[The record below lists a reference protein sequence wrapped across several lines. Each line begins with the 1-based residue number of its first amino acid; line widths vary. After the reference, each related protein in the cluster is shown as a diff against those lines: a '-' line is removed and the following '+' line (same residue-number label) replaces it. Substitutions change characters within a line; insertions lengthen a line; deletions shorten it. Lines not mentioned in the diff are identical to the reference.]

1 MKIRCM
7 TYNLNRGKVDEDF
20 SKLVYND
27 DEDIKDREEDDKK
40 TDLYIFSFQLREL
53 APLHLALSNLTQQHL
68 TQRVNRISK
77 ILNSNNRDDSDHRS
91 MDKSTS
97 SIDSYDLIVSTR
109 HGGLA
114 LLIYLR
120 QNNQFGKL
128 SRVEN
133 SSTSFG
139 CFDLMNNK
147 GALGARLT
155 FKTGDEKTSVN
166 LRESITSDKT
176 VLTFVNAHLAAH
188 DSGLEARS
196 RNYQSLISRMLFR
209 SDENTYSI
217 YDSNLLFF
225 MGDLNYRISLV
236 PNTSKVIKVPHLK
249 SSSLP
254 ESLSKSQVQH
264 LLLADKHLDLIDY
277 HETLKH
283 QHSDQKVLVGLNEGP
298 ISFKPT
304 YKYQIGTV
312 DQFVSFDHRLPDYS
326 QSDHK
331 PVYGTFLIKI
341 RPNFE
346 NDKNLIIKGL
356 IGNLLDKSVGYLMV
370 SVIIIGFGN
379 FKVGILNT
387 LVLIISWKFLTL

>member
-1 MKIRCM
+1 M

-40 TDLYIFSFQLREL
+40 TDLYIFSFQ
-53 APLHLALSNLTQQHL
+53 
-68 TQRVNRISK
+68 VNRISK

-196 RNYQSLISRMLFR
+196 RNYQS
-209 SDENTYSI
+209 DENTYSI

-236 PNTSKVIKVPHLK
+236 PNTSK

-283 QHSDQKVLVGLNEGP
+283 QHSDQKVL
-298 ISFKPT
+298 
-304 YKYQIGTV
+304 YQIGTV
-312 DQFVSFDHRLPDYS
+312 DQFVSFDHRLPGWTDRIFFGYQDEGFEIDLVAYNSVQDYS

-331 PVYGTFLIKI
+331 PVYGTFLIKSKTKLQNNSLKTPSDYYHSEFLKV